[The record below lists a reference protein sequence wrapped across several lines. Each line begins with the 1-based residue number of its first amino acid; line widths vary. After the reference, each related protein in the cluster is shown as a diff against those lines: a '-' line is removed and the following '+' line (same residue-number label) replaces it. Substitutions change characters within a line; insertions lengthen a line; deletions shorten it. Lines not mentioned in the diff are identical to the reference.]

1 MNADLIDRH
10 AIQRLREICKLDRAR
25 AARLCGLTEAQIID
39 LESGGYSQ
47 FPSREMKVQ
56 AALKFGVALSGAQP
70 NGMPVVNVF
79 RSRAASEGLGNGRAV
94 GGYSAACHELWCQRV
109 QHFCQTLEFAFDPL
123 KFAIDVG
130 CINLVKFR
138 LNAQSEIGDRQADY
152 VQWLAQIV
160 MLWCAILTSFHTCS
174 PLLIARNLAFV
185 RLIG

>member
-25 AARLCGLTEAQIID
+25 AARLSGLTEAQIID

-79 RSRAASEGLGNGRAV
+79 RSHAAENLGITLPPVKLEKAPQPKQPFPDSPEFYKLLLIFVVMVFLLVAV
-94 GGYSAACHELWCQRV
+94 A
-109 QHFCQTLEFAFDPL
+109 
-123 KFAIDVG
+123 
-130 CINLVKFR
+130 
-138 LNAQSEIGDRQADY
+138 
-152 VQWLAQIV
+152 
-160 MLWCAILTSFHTCS
+160 M
-174 PLLIARNLAFV
+174 PLLFSLPSPPPKFS
-185 RLIG
+185 